1 LKWISFEGKG
11 DLCMARLE
19 EARREIE
26 SLREQIL
33 YHDYRYYVLDSPEIA
48 DAEYDQ
54 LMNRL
59 RRLEE
64 KYPQLITADSPTQRV
79 GGAPLAGFSQ
89 VEHYVPLL
97 SLDNATTED
106 ELWDFD
112 NRVQKRWGG
121 APLTYVVEP
130 KIDGLAVSLT
140 YEAGV
145 FVRGAT
151 RGDGER
157 GEDITQNLRTIT
169 SVPLRLMGEDFPPI
183 LEVRGEAYMDRRDFD
198 ELNKWRGER
207 GEPLFANPRN
217 AAAGSLRQLDPKVT
231 AGRHL
236 NVFLYALGYHE
247 GLELET
253 HWQVL
258 EYFKSIG
265 LRVNPLIE
273 RCSDMVAVWEYCQNM
288 ETQRETL
295 TYDIDGV
302 VVKVDN
308 LAAQAALGATG
319 KSPRWAIA
327 FKYPAEEATTVVEDI
342 IVQVGRTGALTPLA
356 ILRPVEVAGSTVSR
370 ATLHNADILKAKD
383 VRIGD
388 TVIIRKAGDVIP
400 EIVKPVE
407 SKRTG
412 QERIFTLP
420 DHCPVCSAEV
430 QRLPGEAVTRC
441 VGTAC
446 PAQLV
451 EGLVHFASRGAMDI
465 EGVGPALIGQLVD
478 ADLVKDPS
486 DIYFLSPEKLRD
498 LPRMGTKSIENLMR
512 AIEASKAR
520 PLSRVIFALGIR
532 LVGEAAARELA
543 AHFGSMERLSKASR
557 EELQGVPLVGDKIAE
572 SIITFMQEPQNL
584 RVIQR
589 LAEAGVTMAEDESRA
604 ISEPGPF
611 LGKTVVLTGTLDKY
625 SRQEAAELVRS
636 LGGKVTSSVSRSTD
650 YVIVGSNPGSKL
662 SRAEELGIPVLRE
675 GDLER
680 LLKE

>member
-1 LKWISFEGKG
+1 
-11 DLCMARLE
+11 MARLE

-465 EGVGPALIGQLVD
+465 EGMGPALIGQLVD

>member
-1 LKWISFEGKG
+1 L
-11 DLCMARLE
+11 
-19 EARREIE
+19 
-26 SLREQIL
+26 
-33 YHDYRYYVLDSPEIA
+33 
-48 DAEYDQ
+48 
-54 LMNRL
+54 
-59 RRLEE
+59 
-64 KYPQLITADSPTQRV
+64 
-79 GGAPLAGFSQ
+79 
-89 VEHYVPLL
+89 
-97 SLDNATTED
+97 
-106 ELWDFD
+106 
-112 NRVQKRWGG
+112 
-121 APLTYVVEP
+121 
-130 KIDGLAVSLT
+130 
-140 YEAGV
+140 
-145 FVRGAT
+145 
-151 RGDGER
+151 
-157 GEDITQNLRTIT
+157 
-169 SVPLRLMGEDFPPI
+169 
-183 LEVRGEAYMDRRDFD
+183 LEVRGEVFMPRKDFL
-198 ELNKWRGER
+198 ELNQRQEELGQK
-207 GEPLFANPRN
+207 LFANPRN

-231 AGRHL
+231 ASRHL
-236 NVFLYALGYHE
+236 NVFFYALGYHE
-247 GLELET
+247 GLELEN

-273 RCSDMVAVWEYCQNM
+273 CCPDMAAVWEYCQKM
-288 ETQRETL
+288 QAQRETL

-302 VVKVDN
+302 VVKIDS

-412 QERIFTLP
+412 QERVFTLP
-420 DHCPVCSAEV
+420 DHCPVCNAEV

-465 EGVGPALIGQLVD
+465 EGMGPALIGQLVE
-478 ADLVKDPS
+478 AGLVQDPS
-486 DIYFLSPEKLRD
+486 DIYFLSPEKLSE

-512 AIEASKAR
+512 AIEASKVR
-520 PLSRVIFALGIR
+520 PLARVIFALGIR

-543 AHFGSMERLSKASR
+543 AHFGSMKRLSKASR

-572 SIITFMQEPQNL
+572 SIITFMEEPQN
-584 RVIQR
+584 RQVIQR
-589 LAEAGVTMAEDESRA
+589 LAEAGVTMAEEEGRLG
-604 ISEPGPF
+604 SEPGPF
-611 LGKTVVLTGTLDKY
+611 SGKTIVLTGTLDKY

-650 YVIVGSNPGSKL
+650 YVIAGSNPGSKL

-675 GDLER
+675 ADLDR